1 MYSNWNT
8 AFGINGSVAAIPS
21 GIAGHH
27 ESGLVDPLGGGRP
40 PSSSSYVPT
49 TVGVSH
55 SFVSP
60 GMWQDSVAAAAV
72 FSDSHK
78 RPFPFGGEPVWN
90 TPAPSQGRTETAPQT
105 TAALRS
111 DAGRRSR

>member
-1 MYSNWNT
+1 MN
-8 AFGINGSVAAIPS
+8 A
-21 GIAGHH
+21 HH
-27 ESGLVDPLGGGRP
+27 EGGLVDPLGGRP
-40 PSSSSYVPT
+40 PSSTSYVPT

-78 RPFPFGGEPVWN
+78 RPFPFGAENVWH
-90 TPAPSQGRTETAPQT
+90 PSTRPETMPQP
-105 TAALRS
+105 AALCV
-111 DAGRRSR
+111 DAGRSGH

>member
-1 MYSNWNT
+1 MPQ
-8 AFGINGSVAAIPS
+8 AQMAA
-21 GIAGHH
+21 H

-40 PSSSSYVPT
+40 PSSSSYVPA

-78 RPFPFGGEPVWN
+78 RPFPFGGETVWHPSPPTSRDPVSP
-90 TPAPSQGRTETAPQT
+90 PALHTDVGR
-105 TAALRS
+105 S
-111 DAGRRSR
+111 SR